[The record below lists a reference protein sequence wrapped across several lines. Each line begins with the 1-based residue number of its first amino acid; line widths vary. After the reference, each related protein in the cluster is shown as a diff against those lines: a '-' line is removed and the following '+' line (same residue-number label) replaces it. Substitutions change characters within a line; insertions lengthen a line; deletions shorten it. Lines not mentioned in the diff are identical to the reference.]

1 MNQLYKMKNNFGSF
15 GSTKAKT
22 ILICIFLLG
31 SYSILN
37 KVNAQQFNTDNY
49 VTMPHGTGTFILTN
63 GERNANMYSVFAL
76 FPGFELNFQATLFW
90 EDYPSNPTNYFTTNI
105 YGKYTFWVNDKNNS
119 GGAVSF
125 GIGRAPGY
133 FTDFGYSAMHKNYWA
148 AIPVT
153 IPLFGNTISWDIMP
167 GGLVDFDHGDNDKTA
182 WGFTYS
188 SRIAIYK
195 VIPETAIVGEIFGTE
210 GQVHSK
216 PEFKAGLRW
225 EPNPWIVVAGTY
237 GAMLDGG
244 QGSGFELGVMIF
256 TPKFLSKDFMRN
268 NEIQY

>member
-1 MNQLYKMKNNFGSF
+1 MNGYIGFLKVQ
-15 GSTKAKT
+15 T
-22 ILICIFLLG
+22 ILICLLFIGFL
-31 SYSILN
+31 STSN
-37 KVNAQQFNTDNY
+37 KVNAQQFYTDSY
-49 VTMPHGTGTFILTN
+49 VTMPKGTGTFILTS
-63 GERNANMYSVFAL
+63 GEHNANIYSVFAL
-76 FPGFELNFQATLFW
+76 FKGFELNFQATLFY
-90 EDYPSNPTNYFTTNI
+90 EDKPTNATNYFTTNI
-105 YGKYTFWVNDKNNS
+105 YAKYTFWVSNDRS
-119 GGAVSF
+119 AGAAVF
-125 GIGRAPGY
+125 LGIGKAPGY
-133 FTDFGYSAMHKNYWA
+133 FTNSGYSAMHKNYWTA
-148 AIPVT
+148 VPVT

-167 GGLVDFDHGDNDKTA
+167 GGLVDFDYGDNDKTA

-195 VIPETAIVGEIFGTE
+195 VIPKTAIVGEIFGTE